1 MKISRATP
9 KELEPFFAAASVR
22 KAQGII
28 ALDLRGKSSL
38 ADFAVI
44 MSGRSSRQ
52 VSAIALAIERYLKD
66 LGIKALGMEG
76 STEGQWVLLD
86 YGNVIVHVFYES
98 TRFFYDL
105 EGLWPDAARYQPA
118 IKQDPAEPEDEQDIK

>member
-1 MKISRATP
+1 MKNSRATP
-9 KELEPFFAAASVR
+9 KELEPFFAAAGER

-52 VSAIALAIERYLKD
+52 VMAIAQAIERLLKD
-66 LGIKALGMEG
+66 KGIKPLGVEG
-76 STEGQWVLLD
+76 ASEGQWILLD
-86 YGNVIVHVFYES
+86 YGNVIIHVFYES
-98 TRFFYDL
+98 TRAFYDL
-105 EGLWPDAARYQPA
+105 EGLWPDAARYQPVLKQEDA
-118 IKQDPAEPEDEQDIK
+118 LLEEKQDME